1 MIINF
6 DDFNSITSVF
16 YHQAE
21 DLNDQPYLWKK
32 SGDKYISL
40 NWTQVKEQVKS
51 IASYFQDIGILEGD
65 RVLILSENRPEWQ
78 IVDLAI
84 MSIGAISVPAYTT
97 STTNDYKYIIEHSGA
112 RCAVVSSHE
121 LMKKVLPAIE
131 QVSHCQNVIKI
142 NEDDEKY
149 SEALNIIS
157 FNKILEENINKNREN
172 KIFEDLSKTFKRTD
186 TACIIY
192 TSGTGGNPK
201 GVMLSHGAM
210 LRNCASCDKLLESLT
225 KDLKEMRYLS
235 WLPLSHSYEHT
246 LQFLEMGQGAQIY
259 YAESIDKLLVNMA
272 EAAPHFMT
280 AVPRFYDSLHTRI
293 SQGLKN
299 QSKLSQRFFAITLKL
314 GMKKY
319 YGEDMSL
326 MDKFLNGLMDKIVRR
341 KVKKRFGG
349 SLRALISGGAALNFE
364 VGLYLTALGLPL
376 LQGYG
381 QTETAPV
388 ISANPPE
395 KIKLDTVGKVLAGN
409 EVKIS
414 DDGEILARGE
424 LMMNGYWN
432 DPEATNKT
440 IIDGWVHTGDI
451 GEFDNENYLK
461 ITDRKKDIIV
471 NAGGDNISPSRI
483 EAKLDIEPE
492 IAQSML
498 YGDFKN
504 YLVAIIVPNKEL
516 ALEWA
521 KENNVDSNLSNIIK
535 DNSFIK
541 KIREVVDK
549 VNKNLSAI
557 EQIRKFILI
566 DHEFTIEN
574 NMMTPSMKVR
584 RFKVK
589 DMYKEKLENLY

>member
-32 SGDKYISL
+32 SGNKYVSL
-40 NWTQVKEQVKS
+40 NWIQVREQVKS
-51 IASYFQDIGILEGD
+51 LATYFQDIGILEGD

-78 IVDLAI
+78 ITDLAI

-97 STTNDYKYIIEHSGA
+97 STSNDYRYIIEHSGA

-142 NEDDEKY
+142 NQDNERYTEVV
-149 SEALNIIS
+149 NVVS
-157 FNKILEENINKNREN
+157 FNKILEENLAKNRDT
-172 KIFEDLSKTFKRTD
+172 KVFEDLSKTFKRTD

-299 QSKLSQRFFAITLKL
+299 QSKLSQRFFEITLRL
-314 GMKKY
+314 GIKKY
-319 YGEDMSL
+319 YGEDMNFL
-326 MDKFLNGLMDKIVRR
+326 DKFLNGLMDKIVRK

-395 KIKLDTVGKVLAGN
+395 KIKLDTVGKVLMGN

-414 DDGEILARGE
+414 NDGEILARGE
-424 LMMNGYWN
+424 LVMNGYWN

-451 GEFDNENYLK
+451 GEFDDENYLK

-521 KENNVDSNLSNIIK
+521 RDNNVEANLTSIIK
-535 DNSFIK
+535 DSSYIQ
-541 KIREVVDK
+541 KIREVIDK
-549 VNKNLSAI
+549 VNKNLSGI

-589 DMYKEKLENLY
+589 DKYKEDLENLY

>member
-395 KIKLDTVGKVLAGN
+395 KIKLDTVGKVLEGN

-521 KENNVDSNLSNIIK
+521 KENNVDANLSNIIK
-535 DNSFIK
+535 DSSFIK

>member
-131 QVSHCQNVIKI
+131 QISHCQNVIKI

-149 SEALNIIS
+149 SAALNIVS

-521 KENNVDSNLSNIIK
+521 KENNVDANLSNIIK

>member
-521 KENNVDSNLSNIIK
+521 KENNVDANLSNIIK

-549 VNKNLSAI
+549 INKNLSAI